1 MKISKYIAYAAFG
14 FVALSGCSK
23 QLDLKP
29 TDTINESNGYRT
41 INDAQLGVNGAYSRY
56 TALFN
61 DFYLTTLLSDEAKL
75 GADNA
80 GQGALTYRY
89 QITSESGDIQGGYAS
104 YYTMIDQINR
114 VLIALPNV
122 TVNPNNVAF
131 EENRRKE
138 LKGQLLALRGIAHFG
153 LLNSFCKNYDPAG
166 KGVPIML
173 APDPSAKPAHNTM
186 GEVMTR
192 IETDLDDAFNLLP
205 APTAGNFTDTVMN
218 RVNINAYRAKIALY
232 KGDFTGA
239 VNYANYVIGLLP
251 TINKDLVT
259 GLAYVSIW
267 SQNTYPVLPEVLF
280 RIRNATGTGLAN
292 LWTVNANTVY
302 IAPSDKLTAL
312 YGPTNDDIRKG
323 TFIGSYPVTG
333 GSPKPYVKKHET
345 VMAAGNRV
353 TDLKA
358 IRASEIYLI
367 RAEAYA
373 RQAAPNLAAGTADL
387 NAVRAKRITGYV
399 NVAPFTTAAN
409 LLAAVLEERFK
420 ELCFEGSRFFDLKRN
435 NLPVSRALT
444 DVTSTAWQTLPAGD
458 NFFTMP
464 IPLAE
469 LQANPNAVQNPG
481 Y

>member
-61 DFYLTTLLSDEAKL
+61 DLFLTSLLSDEAKL

-114 VLIALPNV
+114 VLVALPGV
-122 TVNPNNVAF
+122 SVNPNNVAF
-131 EENRRKE
+131 EEERRKQ
-138 LKGQLLALRGIAHFG
+138 LKGQLLALRGLAHFG
-153 LLNSFCKNYDPAG
+153 LLNSFCKNYDPSG

-173 APDPSAKPAHNTM
+173 TPDPAAKPAHNTM

-192 IETDLDDAFNLLP
+192 IETDMADAYALLP
-205 APTAGNFTDTVMN
+205 VTTAANFTDTVMN
-218 RVNINAYRAKIALY
+218 RLNIDAYRAKIALY

-239 VNYANYVIGLLP
+239 IGYANTVIGQLG
-251 TINKDLVT
+251 TVSKDLAT
-259 GLAYVSIW
+259 GAAYNSIW
-267 SQNTYPVLPEVLF
+267 TQSTYPVLPEVLF
-280 RIRNATGTGLAN
+280 RIRNATSVTQGSFWTTG
-292 LWTVNANTVY
+292 ANTVY
-302 IAPSDKLTAL
+302 IAQSDKLTGL
-312 YGPTNDDIRKG
+312 YAAADIRKAA
-323 TFIGSYPVTG
+323 FIGSLPA
-333 GSPKPYVKKHET
+333 GSGTKPYVKKHET

-358 IRASEIYLI
+358 IRSAEIYLI

-373 RQAAPNLAAGTADL
+373 RQAAPNLAGGTADL
-387 NAVRAKRITGYV
+387 NTLRAKRITGYV
-399 NVAPFTTAAN
+399 NVPNFVTAAD
-409 LLAAVLEERFK
+409 LLSAVLEERFK

>member
-41 INDAQLGVNGAYSRY
+41 INDAQLGVNGAYGRY
-56 TALFN
+56 TALFS
-61 DFYLTTLLSDEAKL
+61 DLFLTSLLSDEAKL

-89 QITSESGDIQGGYAS
+89 QITSESGDIQSGYAS
-104 YYTMIDQINR
+104 YYGMIDQINR

-122 TVNPNNVAF
+122 SVNANNVVF
-131 EENRRKE
+131 EEDRRKQ

-173 APDPSAKPAHNTM
+173 APDPAAKPAHNTM

-192 IETDLDDAFNLLP
+192 IETDLADAFALLP
-205 APTAGNFTDTVMN
+205 APTAANYTDTVMN
-218 RVNINAYRAKIALY
+218 RVNIDAYRAKIALY
-232 KGDFTGA
+232 KGDF
-239 VNYANYVIGLLP
+239 ANAISYSNTVIGLLG
-251 TINKDLVT
+251 TINKDLAT
-259 GLAYVSIW
+259 TSAAFNSIW
-267 SQNTYPVLPEVLF
+267 LQNNYPVLPEVLF
-280 RIRNATGTGLAN
+280 RIRNATSVTQGSFWTTGP
-292 LWTVNANTVY
+292 NTVY

-312 YGPTNDDIRKG
+312 YAAADMRKTAYIG
-323 TFIGSYPVTG
+323 TVLG
-333 GSPKPYVKKHET
+333 KPYVKKHET

-358 IRASEIYLI
+358 IRSAEIYLI

-373 RQAAPNLAAGTADL
+373 RQASPNLAAGTADL
-387 NAVRAKRITGYV
+387 NNLRSKRIPGYV
-399 NVAPFTTAAN
+399 NVPTFATAAD
-409 LLAAVLEERFK
+409 LLTAVLEERFK

-435 NLPVSRALT
+435 NLPVSRALS